1 MQKIGAELTMS
12 QHCAN
17 DISQLLSQ
25 RHATAKLVA
34 CVLIL
39 VGISKTVASGS
50 SSGREAQL
58 YESTASIAGRKC
70 NAQ

>member
-12 QHCAN
+12 QQCAN

-34 CVLIL
+34 CVQFVCLTL
-39 VGISKTVASGS
+39 RTGG
-50 SSGREAQL
+50 EP
-58 YESTASIAGRKC
+58 
-70 NAQ
+70 